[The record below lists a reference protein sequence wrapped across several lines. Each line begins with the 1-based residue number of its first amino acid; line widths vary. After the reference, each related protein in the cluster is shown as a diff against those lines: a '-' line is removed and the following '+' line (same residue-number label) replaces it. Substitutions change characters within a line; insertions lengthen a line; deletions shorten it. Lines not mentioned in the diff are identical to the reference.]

1 LDEEKHKT
9 KMEWTRLTST
19 LIVLHMGLSCNA
31 QQSERKDIP
40 VGKGPDALFLT
51 PDEEYLY
58 VANVEDTLVSI
69 ISTREDR
76 TVRTI
81 GSMKYPWGFAALEHS
96 TEVAVST
103 YGGEIVIVDYQTH
116 HVTRRINLNQP
127 LGGIA
132 SFDGSIYVV
141 LTDSNRVARIDAAS
155 LERIDTYSTDM
166 GPDGI
171 AVSQDGGR
179 LYVANTISGTISVI
193 DTRSHA
199 TRSLGV
205 GGKPELV
212 HLSDDGRFVF
222 VSNFTLNKLH
232 ILSTSADTVLHEIKG
247 LNGPEEARM
256 EYDRILYVV
265 NYENSTILT
274 FDSTWTQTP
283 GTYHS
288 GKNPIGVVISKLHKK
303 MYVTNYGSHDVSVFR
318 IHTQEKK

>member
-1 LDEEKHKT
+1 MAIGYGKNNMKWAH
-9 KMEWTRLTST
+9 LTST
-19 LIVLHMGLSCNA
+19 LTFFLIGISYRA
-31 QQSERKDIP
+31 QQNERKDIP
-40 VGKGPDALFLT
+40 VGRGPDALFLT

-58 VANVEDTLVSI
+58 VANVEDTLISV

-81 GSMKYPWGFAALEHS
+81 GSMEYPWGFAALEHS
-96 TEVAVST
+96 NEVAVST
-103 YGGEIVIVDYQTH
+103 YGGEIVIVDYQNH

-132 SFDGSIYVV
+132 SFDGSMYVV
-141 LTDSNRVARIDAAS
+141 LTDSNSVARIDAAS
-155 LERIDTYSTDM
+155 LERTDTYPTDP

-171 AVSQDGGR
+171 ATSPDGGR

-193 DTRSHA
+193 DTRTHV
-199 TRSLGV
+199 TRSFVV

-212 HLSDDGRFVF
+212 HRSDDGRFVF
-222 VSNFTLNKLH
+222 ISNFTLNKLH
-232 ILSTSADTVLHEIKG
+232 ILSTSVDTVLHEIKG

-265 NYENSTILT
+265 KYEDSMIRT

-283 GTYHS
+283 RTYRS
-288 GKNPIGVVISKLHKK
+288 GKNPIGVVVSKLHKK

-318 IHTQEKK
+318 IQTQEKQ

>member
-1 LDEEKHKT
+1 MFRHLYF
-9 KMEWTRLTST
+9 MT
-19 LIVLHMGLSCNA
+19 LAISILLIGCSKVSCNV

-58 VANVEDTLVSI
+58 VANVEDTLVSV

-96 TEVAVST
+96 NEVAIST

-116 HVTRRINLNQP
+116 HVTRRTNLNQP
-127 LGGIA
+127 LGGIT
-132 SFDGSIYVV
+132 SFDGSMYVV
-141 LTDSNRVARIDAAS
+141 LTDSNRVTRIDAAS
-155 LERIDTYSTDM
+155 LERIETYPTDL

-171 AVSQDGGR
+171 AISPDGFR
-179 LYVANTISGTISVI
+179 LYVANTLSGTISVI
-193 DTRSHA
+193 DTRSHV
-199 TRSLGV
+199 TRPLVV

-232 ILSTSADTVLHEIKG
+232 ILSASADTVLHEIKG

-265 NYENSTILT
+265 NYEDSKILT

-288 GKNPIGVVISKLHKK
+288 GKNPIGVVISKLHRK

-318 IHTQEKK
+318 IHKLEKK